1 MKHLLYIFAFLVSF
15 IGTSQTF
22 SFECADGAE
31 KTQFVVPFSRQAVL
45 DYMDFSLNGEN
56 WFTDNTFGFALY
68 VADGREDLTFQNSTG
83 NLDVVRYDGKMAD
96 ITSKNNTETAN
107 ILLELIYG
115 IPNPDAPAAT
125 TTPST
130 DDEWEAAYPTIDW
143 DDPYSFIA
151 PFSNEIGTDFTSWTG
166 TITFGMHDTH
176 AGYTVSGLATGTY
189 EIGLDE
195 FSWNRF
201 SHNGKIWL
209 MYHEFG
215 HAFLDLPHVCEFGDI
230 MFSNTECDARN
241 IDITDVYPRPNTVE
255 LFRAAVSR
263 MTQ

>member
-1 MKHLLYIFAFLVSF
+1 MKKYITLLF
-15 IGTSQTF
+15 IIIGFGVNAQTF
-22 SFECADGAE
+22 SFECADGAG

-45 DYMDFSLNGEN
+45 SYMDFSLNGDN
-56 WFTDNTFGFALY
+56 WFTENTYGAARY
-68 VADGREDLTFQNSTG
+68 AADGKEELIFQNSTMD
-83 NLDVVRYDGKMAD
+83 LDIVRYDGNMAD
-96 ITSKNNTETAN
+96 ITSKNNTETVN

-115 IPNPDAPAAT
+115 IPNPDVAVTAS
-125 TTPST
+125 PST

-151 PFSNEIGTDFTSWTG
+151 PFSNEVGTDFNSWTG
-166 TITFGMHDTH
+166 TITFGSHDTH
-176 AGYTVSGLATGTY
+176 AGYSVSGLATGTF
-189 EIGLDE
+189 EIGIDQ

-201 SHNGKIWL
+201 NHNGKIWL

-215 HAFLDLPHVCEFGDI
+215 HAFLDLPHVCEYGDI

-255 LFRAAVSR
+255 LFRAAVGR
-263 MTQ
+263 MIQ